1 MKFLSDMEEYLV
13 DMTPEDIGEIVTM
26 IRVQH
31 LKLHTEPFAK
41 KIGVKE
47 PLLLA
52 VEDGKG
58 PHGML
63 VLKKINDTFHNV
75 KIELNITLS

>member
-1 MKFLSDMEEYLV
+1 MEKYTFDLL
-13 DMTPEDIGEIVTM
+13 PEDIGEIVTM

-31 LKLHTEPFAK
+31 LKLHAEPFAK
-41 KIGVKE
+41 KLGVQEKM
-47 PLLLA
+47 LLS

-63 VLKKINDTFHNV
+63 LLKKINEVFPNV
-75 KIELNITLS
+75 NVTVNVELL

>member
-1 MKFLSDMEEYLV
+1 MEKYTFDLL
-13 DMTPEDIGEIVTM
+13 PEDIGEIVTM

-31 LKLHTEPFAK
+31 LRLHAEPFAK
-41 KIGVKE
+41 KLGVQE
-47 PLLLA
+47 NMLLS

-63 VLKKINDTFHNV
+63 LLKKINEVFPNV
-75 KIELNITLS
+75 SVTVNVELL

>member
-1 MKFLSDMEEYLV
+1 MEKYTFDLLP
-13 DMTPEDIGEIVTM
+13 DDIGEIVTM

-31 LKLHTEPFAK
+31 LRLHAEPFAK
-41 KIGVKE
+41 KLGVQEKM
-47 PLLLA
+47 LLS

-63 VLKKINDTFHNV
+63 LLKKINEVFPNV
-75 KIELNITLS
+75 SVTVNVELL

>member
-1 MKFLSDMEEYLV
+1 MEKYTFDLL
-13 DMTPEDIGEIVTM
+13 PEDIGEIVTM

-31 LKLHTEPFAK
+31 LRLHAEPFAK
-41 KIGVKE
+41 KLGVQEKM
-47 PLLLA
+47 LLS

-63 VLKKINDTFHNV
+63 LLKKINEVFPNV
-75 KIELNITLS
+75 SVTVNVELL

>member
-1 MKFLSDMEEYLV
+1 MEKYTFDLL
-13 DMTPEDIGEIVTM
+13 PEDIGEIVTM

-31 LKLHTEPFAK
+31 LRLHAEPFAK
-41 KIGVKE
+41 KLGVQEKM
-47 PLLLA
+47 LLS

-63 VLKKINDTFHNV
+63 LLKKINEVFPNV
-75 KIELNITLS
+75 NVTVNVELL